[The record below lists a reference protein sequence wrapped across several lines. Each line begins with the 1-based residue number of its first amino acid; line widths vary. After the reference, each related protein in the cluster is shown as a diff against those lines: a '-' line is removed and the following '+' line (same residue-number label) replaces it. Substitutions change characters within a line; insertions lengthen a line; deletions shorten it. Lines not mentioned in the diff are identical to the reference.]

1 MSETMNP
8 ALENEPAGEAVLAV
22 LPAVGEQLRAA
33 RKARLLEVVDVA
45 QTLKLGPRQVE
56 ALENGDWQG
65 LPGATFIRGF
75 VRNYARLVQ
84 IDSAPL
90 MAQLDS
96 VLKKPTDGLALAEK
110 KTASMPAGVS
120 FGPPRRDRAVVMFGL
135 LLVVAAALAYFL
147 LAKDLSSLRE
157 TAQTAIDSLA
167 RKGEPEVSALKT
179 ADAPAEQAPATMPAT
194 APAEPVFPPGTTPQQ
209 VMNPQVLTPPEQ
221 LSPVTAPVPV
231 TPVGATEKS
240 KSASGEAQLRFVVD
254 KESWVEVRDRD
265 SKVIFSERFVPG
277 ADKAVNGQ
285 GPLTLVIGYAPG
297 VKLYWRGELIDLVP
311 HAKGDVARLVLE

>member
-1 MSETMNP
+1 MSETMSP
-8 ALENEPAGEAVLAV
+8 VVDNELMEEAVLAV
-22 LPAVGEQLRAA
+22 LPTVGAQLCAA

-45 QTLKLGPRQVE
+45 QALKLGQRQVE
-56 ALENGDWQG
+56 ALENGDWDD
-65 LPGATFIRGF
+65 LPGATFVRGF

-84 IDSAPL
+84 IDSGPL

-96 VLKKPTDGLALAEK
+96 VLQKPANTLALNDT
-110 KTASMPAGVS
+110 KTASMPAGVR
-120 FGPPRRDRAVVMFGL
+120 FGPPRRDRAVVIFGL

-167 RKGEPEVSALKT
+167 RKADSEVPAPKTPEV
-179 ADAPAEQAPATMPAT
+179 PAESVPIVPAAAPG
-194 APAEPVFPPGTTPQQ
+194 EPVFPPGATPQQ
-209 VMNPQVLTPPEQ
+209 VMNPQVLIPPEQ
-221 LSPVTAPVPV
+221 LAPATAPPV
-231 TPVGATEKS
+231 SGATAEKS
-240 KSASGEAQLRFVVD
+240 KPAAGEAQLRFVVD

-285 GPLTLVIGYAPG
+285 GPLTLVIGYSPG

>member
-1 MSETMNP
+1 MSETMS
-8 ALENEPAGEAVLAV
+8 AVVENELTEEAVLAV

-33 RKARLLEVVDVA
+33 RKARLLEVADVA
-45 QTLKLGPRQVE
+45 QALKLGPRQVE
-56 ALENGDWQG
+56 ALENGDWDG
-65 LPGATFIRGF
+65 LPGATFVRGF

-84 IDSAPL
+84 IDSGPL

-96 VLKKPTDGLALAEK
+96 VLQKPANTLAVTET
-110 KTASMPAGVS
+110 KTASMPSGVR
-120 FGPPRRDRAVVMFGL
+120 FGPPRRDRAVVIFGL

-167 RKGEPEVSALKT
+167 RKADSEPPAPKAAEV
-179 ADAPAEQAPATMPAT
+179 PAESAPIVPAV
-194 APAEPVFPPGTTPQQ
+194 APGEPVFPPGATPQQ
-209 VMNPQVLTPPEQ
+209 VMNPQVLVPPEQ
-221 LSPVTAPVPV
+221 LAPATMPVVSGVTA
-231 TPVGATEKS
+231 EKS
-240 KSASGEAQLRFVVD
+240 KPAAGEAQLRFVVD

-265 SKVIFSERFVPG
+265 NKVVFSERFVQG
-277 ADKAVNGQ
+277 ADKAVSGQ

>member
-8 ALENEPAGEAVLAV
+8 AIDNEPVGEAVLVV

-65 LPGATFIRGF
+65 LPGATFVRGF

-96 VLKKPTDGLALAEK
+96 VLKRPTDALALPEK
-110 KTASMPAGVS
+110 KAASMPAGVS
-120 FGPPRRDRAVVMFGL
+120 FGPPRRDRAVVVFGL

-147 LAKDLSSLRE
+147 LAKDLTSLRE
-157 TAQTAIDSLA
+157 TAQVAIDSLA
-167 RKGEPEVSALKT
+167 RKGEPEVSALKST
-179 ADAPAEQAPATMPAT
+179 DAPAQQVAAAMPSAV
-194 APAEPVFPPGTTPQQ
+194 PVEPVFPPGATPQQ

-221 LSPVTAPVPV
+221 LSPVAP
-231 TPVGATEKS
+231 TGAAEKS
-240 KSASGEAQLRFVVD
+240 KSAAGEAQLRFVVD

-277 ADKAVNGQ
+277 ADKAVSGQ
-285 GPLTLVIGYAPG
+285 GPLTLIIGYAPG